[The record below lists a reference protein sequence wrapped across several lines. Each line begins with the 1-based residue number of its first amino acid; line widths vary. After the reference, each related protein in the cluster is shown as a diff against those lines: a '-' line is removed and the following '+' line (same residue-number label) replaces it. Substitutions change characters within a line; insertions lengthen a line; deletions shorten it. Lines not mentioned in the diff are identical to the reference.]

1 MTQEERLELLAG
13 VAGGVAR
20 IMGEDTEIVLYDLY
34 KREVVFIA
42 NGHVTGRETGYRI
55 DATVY
60 QAIEGLVDEDGC
72 LIGYGS
78 QSAKGGNLRASH
90 MIFRDDEG
98 EPCAM
103 LCFNQDISKYE
114 AMMQYIGTMFG
125 VRPINSGER
134 VTEEAA
140 DAEIPIENYI
150 QKVTQQAI
158 LRSIERMKPTDLN
171 TKEGKLELLRR
182 LKLQGVFNV
191 RDVFPFVC
199 DVLSVSQP
207 TLYNYLREIRT
218 EDETD

>member
-42 NGHVTGRETGYRI
+42 NGHVTGREAGYRI

-114 AMMQYIGTMFG
+114 AMMQYIT
-125 VRPINSGER
+125 RIAPNR
-134 VTEEAA
+134 LEEFKNVVYLGGYPAA
-140 DAEIPIENYI
+140 
-150 QKVTQQAI
+150 
-158 LRSIERMKPTDLN
+158 
-171 TKEGKLELLRR
+171 TKWFRR
-182 LKLQGVFNV
+182 
-191 RDVFPFVC
+191 VFPE
-199 DVLSVSQP
+199 
-207 TLYNYLREIRT
+207 YNNQEAMYLGFT
-218 EDETD
+218 PAV